1 MASRNRLFG
10 LIITAAAALAGCYN
24 REMAEVVKE
33 QISSDFDATQDAL
46 DRARVPGK
54 PINKDIISV
63 SDDIWLGES
72 SRVAE
77 HNEPL
82 PKQFE
87 TDEGITLMTDGP
99 VTFDE
104 LVNQINF
111 LTGISIQIEDSVDQ
125 ADLKDMGVAYTG
137 NLTGLLNMV
146 ALKINANWSHD
157 GGKIVFYKF
166 KTRTFVLY
174 TLATE
179 STFSSSVSSGSDG
192 SASTST
198 NANIKEWTEIAEV
211 LKTIVK
217 DGDVQMS
224 PSTNSI
230 TVTSTPK
237 TLARVEAYIKELNRR
252 LVKQVAIS
260 VRVMEVTLN
269 KGNDFGLNLN
279 AIFGGGRYGL
289 QSSSVNSASAGQ
301 DTPGAL
307 SFIVG
312 AGESMANTSAILGA
326 LSTQGKTSLVTSAV
340 VTTRNNRIAPLNNL
354 TTTQYISSIS
364 TLTENTNSTTEITP
378 AEVSEGFSM
387 QIMPNILENG
397 KLMLLFN
404 MSLRT
409 VTEWTDFTGGG
420 TTLKLPTVAQR
431 NFMQELVMESGQTAV
446 LTGFERISNDNSSQ
460 GLGTR
465 EFTAIGGS
473 MHSGV
478 NRSVLVVMLTPQII
492 ESPME
497 TEDNSNEAWGMPNY

>member
-1 MASRNRLFG
+1 MPIRNRLIG
-10 LIITAAAALAGCYN
+10 AAALAGAALLAGCYN

-33 QISSDFDATQDAL
+33 QVSSDFDTTQDAL
-46 DRARVPGK
+46 DRARVPGR
-54 PINKDIISV
+54 PINKDIIAV
-63 SDDIWLGES
+63 SDDIWLGDGS
-72 SRVAE
+72 FVAE
-77 HNEPL
+77 HNNPL

-87 TDEGITLMTDGP
+87 TNEGRTLMTDGP
-99 VTFDE
+99 VKFDD
-104 LVNQINF
+104 LINQINF
-111 LTGISIQIEDSVDQ
+111 LTGISVQIEDSVDP
-125 ADLKDMGVAYTG
+125 ANLKDMGVSYTG

-146 ALKINANWSHD
+146 ALKISADWSYD

-166 KTRTFVLY
+166 KTRTFVLH

-179 STFSSSVSSGSDG
+179 STFSSNVNSGSDG
-192 SASTST
+192 ATTMSTT
-198 NANIKEWTEIAEV
+198 ANIKEWTEITDV
-211 LKTIVK
+211 LKSIVK
-217 DGDVQMS
+217 DGEVQMS

-237 TLARVEAYIKELNRR
+237 TLDRVEAYVKEVNRR

-269 KGNDFGLNLN
+269 KGNDFGLNLD
-279 AIFGGGRYGL
+279 AIFSNSRY
-289 QSSSVNSASAGQ
+289 SFASASSNSVSQ
-301 DTPGAL
+301 PSTPGAL

-312 AGESMANTSAILGA
+312 GGEGADGSTAIFGA
-326 LSTQGKTSLVTSAV
+326 LSQQGKTSLVTSAV
-340 VTTRNNRIAPLNNL
+340 LTTRNNRVAPLNNL

-397 KLMLLFN
+397 KLMLLFS

-409 VTEWTDFTGGG
+409 VMEWQRFSAGS
-420 TTLKLPTVAQR
+420 TTLELPTVAQR

-446 LTGFERISNDNSSQ
+446 LTGFERISNENTTQ

-465 EFTAIGGS
+465 EFTALGGS
-473 MHSGV
+473 MKTAV
-478 NRSVLVVMLTPQII
+478 ARNVLVVMLTPQII

-497 TEDNSNEAWGMPNY
+497 TDDNSNESWGMPNY

>member
-1 MASRNRLFG
+1 MAIRNRLCG
-10 LIITAAAALAGCYN
+10 ALLAAAALAGCYN
-24 REMAEVVKE
+24 REMAAVVQE
-33 QISSDFDATQDAL
+33 QVSTDFDTTQDAM

-54 PINKDIISV
+54 PIDKDIIAV

-72 SRVAE
+72 SLVAE

-82 PKQFE
+82 PRQFE

-111 LTGISIQIEDSVDQ
+111 LTGISIQIEDSVD
-125 ADLKDMGVAYTG
+125 ASSLKDMGIAYTG
-137 NLTGLLNMV
+137 NLTGLLNMI
-146 ALKINANWSHD
+146 ALKINTNWSYED
-157 GGKIVFYKF
+157 GKIVFYKF
-166 KTRTFVLY
+166 KTRTFVLN

-179 STFSSSVSSGSDG
+179 STFSSNVSSGSDG
-192 SASTST
+192 AATMSTT
-198 NANIKEWTEIAEV
+198 ANIKEWTEIADV

-217 DGDVQMS
+217 DGEVQMS

-237 TLARVEAYIKELNRR
+237 ILDKVEAYIKELNRR

-269 KGNDFGLNLN
+269 KGNDFGLNLS
-279 AIFGGGRYGL
+279 AIFGNGRFNFS
-289 QSSSVNSASAGQ
+289 SSSVNAVAAK
-301 DTPGAL
+301 DVPGAL

-312 AGESMANTSAILGA
+312 EGERMADTQAIMGA
-326 LSTQGKTSLVTSAV
+326 LSQQGKTSLVTSAV
-340 VTTRNNRIAPLNNL
+340 VTTRNNRVAPLNNL
-354 TTTQYISSIS
+354 TTVQYISSVS

-397 KLMLLFN
+397 RLMLLFS

-409 VTEWTDFTGGG
+409 VTEWQTFSGGG
-420 TTLKLPTVAQR
+420 TTLELPTVAQR
-431 NFMQELVMESGQTAV
+431 NFLQELVMESGQTAV
-446 LTGFERISNDNSSQ
+446 LTGFERVTNDNSSQ

-465 EFTAIGGS
+465 EFTAVGGS
-473 MHSGV
+473 MHTNVS
-478 NRSVLVVMLTPQII
+478 RSVLVVMLTPQVI

-497 TEDNSNEAWGMPNY
+497 KEENSNEPWGMPNY